1 MIKMKKKSSLI
12 LIIFLLFFQVEV
24 QAIGIGTLVKNTR
37 SEVMRGETTKFTI
50 LLWNSENSSYPVK
63 FRATE
68 VPEGISVIID
78 PKELI
83 MNSSTAD
90 SYSTE
95 SGMEY
100 INTQYGLMKLTPVDV
115 LVKVSKS
122 INLGEFD
129 VYVNLDAGESKT
141 WISTIYEKT
150 FKFNV
155 KVVNYIN
162 TTKKTTNEIQK
173 IDETSNNIMEKITGM
188 SSKISIN
195 SSVIF
200 IFSLM
205 IGIFLVAWV
214 IYKHG

>member
-1 MIKMKKKSSLI
+1 MKKKSSLI